1 MQDKEPDEFRDSH
14 ALRDIW
20 LLFRRDRI
28 ALFSFYIFAWLVL
41 ITVFS
46 PLFAPY
52 GSDAQFVG
60 KELLP
65 PSWVSDGTVA
75 YFFGTDDIGRD
86 VFSRLIQGTRY
97 TFGGAIVV
105 VFFTALVGG
114 ILGIIAGMSQGMKAR
129 ILGHFLDAFLV
140 IPILLIAIIIATL
153 IQPSLF
159 NAMLAIS
166 LALLPQFIHE
176 IYQAVQKEL
185 KKEYVLTMRLD
196 GASNRT
202 LLKEA
207 ILPNISV
214 HYIREISKAFTI
226 ALLDISALSFI
237 SLGAQR
243 PMPEW
248 GAMIRDSLEL
258 IYLAPWA
265 VILPGL
271 AIVVSILVTIV
282 LGNGLCKAIEKYYE

>member
-1 MQDKEPDEFRDSH
+1 M
-14 ALRDIW
+14 
-20 LLFRRDRI
+20 
-28 ALFSFYIFAWLVL
+28 
-41 ITVFS
+41 
-46 PLFAPY
+46 
-52 GSDAQFVG
+52 
-60 KELLP
+60 
-65 PSWVSDGTVA
+65 
-75 YFFGTDDIGRD
+75 
-86 VFSRLIQGTRY
+86 
-97 TFGGAIVV
+97 
-105 VFFTALVGG
+105 
-114 ILGIIAGMSQGMKAR
+114 
-129 ILGHFLDAFLV
+129 
-140 IPILLIAIIIATL
+140 
-153 IQPSLF
+153 QPSLF

-271 AIVVSILVTIV
+271 AIVVSILVTIE
-282 LGNGLCKAIEKYYE
+282 LRYG

>member
-1 MQDKEPDEFRDSH
+1 MHDKEPDEFRDSH
-14 ALRDIW
+14 ALKGIW
-20 LLFRRDRI
+20 LLFRRDHPALFCFYIFVWLTLI
-28 ALFSFYIFAWLVL
+28 ALFS
-41 ITVFS
+41 
-46 PLFAPY
+46 PLFTPY
-52 GSDAQFVG
+52 AGDTQFIG
-60 KELLP
+60 KELTP
-65 PSWVSDGTVA
+65 PSWVADGTVA

-86 VFSRLIQGTRY
+86 IFSRLIQGTRY
-97 TFGGAIVV
+97 TFGGAITV
-105 VFFTALVGG
+105 VFFTAIIGG
-114 ILGIIAGMSQGMKAR
+114 ILGIISGMSQGLKSR

-153 IQPSLF
+153 MQPSLF
-159 NAMLAIS
+159 NAMLATS

-185 KKEYVLTMRLD
+185 KKEYILTMRLD
-196 GASNRT
+196 GASNIT

-258 IYLAPWA
+258 IYLAPWT

-271 AIVVSILVTIV
+271 AIVLSILVTIV

>member
-60 KELLP
+60 KELLS

-153 IQPSLF
+153 MQPSLF